1 MVKNLPVNAGDAVD
15 VGLISLGREDPV
27 EEGMATLS
35 SVLAWRIPLTEEPGR
50 LQPVGLHRVRLSTH
64 TPKCGRRETFPTFFP
79 SQRLLPLWS
88 EGLHCPQ
95 VCMLKA

>member
-1 MVKNLPVNAGDAVD
+1 MVKNLPVSAGDAVD

-27 EEGMATLS
+27 EEGMAALS
-35 SVLAWRIPLTEEPGR
+35 RILAWRVPLTEEPGR
-50 LQPVGLHRVRLSTH
+50 LQPVGLRRVRLSTH
-64 TPKCGRRETFPTFFP
+64 TPKCGGCETFPTFFL
-79 SQRLLPLWS
+79 SQLLLPLWS